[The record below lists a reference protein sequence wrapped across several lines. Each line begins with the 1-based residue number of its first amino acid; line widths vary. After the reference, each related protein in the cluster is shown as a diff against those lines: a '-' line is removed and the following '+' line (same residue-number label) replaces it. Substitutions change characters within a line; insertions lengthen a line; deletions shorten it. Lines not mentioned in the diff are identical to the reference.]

1 MMEGWTKQQT
11 YEYCRILY
19 ARKLSLKAVLGS
31 DKAVGLL
38 SHVQIRLEMALDRFN
53 NHFK

>member
-1 MMEGWTKQQT
+1 MMEGWTKTQT
-11 YEYCRILY
+11 FEYCRILY
-19 ARKLSLKAVLGS
+19 ARKLRLKSVIGS

-38 SHVQIRLEMALDRFN
+38 TDVQIRLEMALDRFN

>member
-11 YEYCRILY
+11 YDYCRILY
-19 ARKLSLKAVLGS
+19 ARKLKLKAILGS

-38 SHVQIRLEMALDRFN
+38 TDVQIRLEMALDKFN
-53 NHFK
+53 NYFK